1 MYPCYEWIVKCVHWV
16 KRCILPIYHC
26 SLSSDRF
33 DCVCSKLKMSSE
45 SYCCYLVC
53 CSFDSLL
60 EQPVSWSLLEQPVSC
75 SLLEQPVSCSLLKQ
89 PVSWS
94 LLEQSVSW
102 SLWSL
107 LSKSTE
113 IASQA
118 SPVSR
123 LWRVPYHVMMLYPV
137 HCTQTCVSIKTVRL
151 ISLVCVGLEGAI
163 SSAACILAC
172 ISQSW
177 KVSWHMEETIS

>member
-1 MYPCYEWIVKCVHWV
+1 MHLV

-26 SLSSDRF
+26 PLSSDRF

-60 EQPVSWSLLEQPVSC
+60 EQPDQLKSVGTASQSVVCWNSQISLSLLSQ
-75 SLLEQPVSCSLLKQ
+75 
-89 PVSWS
+89 
-94 LLEQSVSW
+94 
-102 SLWSL
+102 

-118 SPVSR
+118 SPVNR
-123 LWRVPYHVMMLYPV
+123 LWRVPYPVMLYPD

-163 SSAACILAC
+163 
-172 ISQSW
+172 
-177 KVSWHMEETIS
+177 VET

>member
-1 MYPCYEWIVKCVHWV
+1 
-16 KRCILPIYHC
+16 
-26 SLSSDRF
+26 
-33 DCVCSKLKMSSE
+33 MSSE

-60 EQPVSWSLLEQPVSC
+60 EQSVSR
-75 SLLEQPVSCSLLKQ
+75 
-89 PVSWS
+89 S
-94 LLEQSVSW
+94 LLEQSVSR
-102 SLWSL
+102 SLLEQSVLSL

-123 LWRVPYHVMMLYPV
+123 LWRVPYPVMMLYPD

-151 ISLVCVGLEGAI
+151 ISLVCVGLKGAI
-163 SSAACILAC
+163 RGRWPALADENINLSTPKLSLDCIP
-172 ISQSW
+172 
-177 KVSWHMEETIS
+177 